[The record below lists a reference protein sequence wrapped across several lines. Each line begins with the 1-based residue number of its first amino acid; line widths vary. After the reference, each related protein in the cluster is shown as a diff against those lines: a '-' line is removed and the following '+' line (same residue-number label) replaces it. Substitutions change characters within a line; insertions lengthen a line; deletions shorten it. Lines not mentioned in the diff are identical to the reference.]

1 MNWFGAGLMQEL
13 VGSWLS
19 CKVGNKV
26 RGVTK
31 DEKLRLGDGWKN

>member
-1 MNWFGAGLMQEL
+1 MSWFDAGLMQES

-26 RGVTK
+26 RGVTE
-31 DEKLRLGDGWKN
+31 DEKLDLGMG